1 MFLIIAFL
9 GGMIS
14 LLSPCTLPVIPLL
27 FAGFQGQRRHLL
39 ALFTGMIVMFT
50 LVAMLVTVASE
61 WIVNATLVGRWV
73 ALLVLAIAA
82 LALIFPQFAQ
92 RIAGPAVSAG
102 NALNNRSTQTRGM
115 LSAFLAGL
123 AVGLLWSPC
132 AGPILG
138 AIFSINIAG
147 HSSITTG
154 ALLIAYGGGCA
165 LMLALL
171 AAGGRTLMAPLRAKS
186 ALMARLRQGA
196 GVVML
201 ATVVF
206 NATGLT
212 TALKGANGLADNL
225 ENSLLS
231 LANPSTAQP
240 KLQPV
245 VQETPRSD
253 LPSLSGGTGWI
264 NGDPVTPESLKG
276 KVVLIDFWTWDCINC
291 QHTLPYVRDW
301 ANKYQSQ
308 GLVVIGVHT
317 PEYPWEKPLS
327 SVKDAVNKWQL
338 PYRVVADNNY
348 QIWNAFGNQYWP
360 AHYYFDA
367 KGQLRYTSFGEG
379 NYDKQE
385 QVIQQLLKE
394 TRT

>member
-27 FAGFQGQRRHLL
+27 FAGFQGQRRHILALL
-39 ALFTGMIVMFT
+39 AGMIVMFT
-50 LVAMLVTVASE
+50 LVALVATAASS
-61 WIVNATLVGRWV
+61 WIAQATIAGRWV
-73 ALLVLAIAA
+73 ALVVLAIAA
-82 LALIFPQFAQ
+82 LALIFPTFAQ

-102 NALNNRSTQTRGM
+102 NLLNTRSGQTRGM
-115 LSAFLAGL
+115 ISAFLAGL

-138 AIFSINIAG
+138 AIFSLNIAG
-147 HSSITTG
+147 HSAIATG
-154 ALLIAYGGGCA
+154 ALLAAYVSGCA
-165 LMLALL
+165 LMLGLL
-171 AAGGRTLMAPLRAKS
+171 VAGGRTLMAPLRARS
-186 ALMARLRQGA
+186 ALMERLRKGA

-201 ATVVF
+201 ATVAF
-206 NATGLT
+206 NATGMT
-212 TALKGANGLADNL
+212 SVLKGANGVADRL

-231 LANPSTAQP
+231 LAKPTTTP
-240 KLQPV
+240 VKLQPV
-245 VQETPRSD
+245 VMTEPSSQ

-264 NGDPVTPESLKG
+264 NGDPVTSDSLRG

-291 QHTLPYVRDW
+291 QHTLPHVRDW
-301 ANKYQSQ
+301 AKKYQSQ

-317 PEYPWEKPLS
+317 PEYPWEKPLA
-327 SVKDAVNKWQL
+327 SVQKAVTKWQL
-338 PYRVVADNNY
+338 PYRVVTDNNY

-379 NYDKQE
+379 NYDQQE
-385 QVIQQLLKE
+385 KVIQQLLKE
-394 TRT
+394 ARS

>member
-39 ALFTGMIVMFT
+39 ALFAGMIVMFT

-61 WIVNATLVGRWV
+61 WIVNATLIGRWV

-102 NALNNRSTQTRGM
+102 NALNNRSTQTRGV

-171 AAGGRTLMAPLRAKS
+171 AAGGRTLMTPLRTKS

-201 ATVVF
+201 AAVVF

-212 TALKGANGLADNL
+212 STLKGANGLADSL

-231 LANPSTAQP
+231 LAKPATTQP

-245 VQETPRSD
+245 VQEAPRSD

-394 TRT
+394 ART

>member
-39 ALFTGMIVMFT
+39 ALFAGMIVMFT
-50 LVAMLVTVASE
+50 LVAMLVTAASE

-115 LSAFLAGL
+115 FSAFLAGL

-147 HSSITTG
+147 HSAITTS
-154 ALLIAYGGGCA
+154 ALLIAYGSGCA

-171 AAGGRTLMAPLRAKS
+171 AVGGRTLMAPLRAKS

-201 ATVVF
+201 AAVVF

-212 TALKGANGLADNL
+212 TTLKGANGLADSL

-231 LANPSTAQP
+231 LAKPATAQP

-245 VQETPRSD
+245 VQEAPRSD

-264 NGDPVTPESLKG
+264 NGDPVTPEFLKG

-327 SVKDAVNKWQL
+327 SVKEAVNKWQL

-394 TRT
+394 ART

>member
-27 FAGFQGQRRHLL
+27 FAGFQGQRRHILALL
-39 ALFTGMIVMFT
+39 AGMIVMFT
-50 LVAMLVTVASE
+50 LVALVATAASS
-61 WIVNATLVGRWV
+61 WIAQATIAGRWV
-73 ALLVLAIAA
+73 ALVVLAIAA
-82 LALIFPQFAQ
+82 LALIFPTFAQ

-102 NALNNRSTQTRGM
+102 NLLNTRSGQTRGT

-138 AIFSINIAG
+138 AIFSLNIAG
-147 HSSITTG
+147 HSAIATG
-154 ALLIAYGGGCA
+154 ALLAAYGSGCA
-165 LMLALL
+165 LMLGLL
-171 AAGGRTLMAPLRAKS
+171 VAGGRTLMAPLRARS
-186 ALMARLRQGA
+186 ALMERLRKGA

-201 ATVVF
+201 ATVAF
-206 NATGLT
+206 NATGMT
-212 TALKGANGLADNL
+212 SVLKGANGVADRL

-231 LANPSTAQP
+231 LAKPTTTP
-240 KLQPV
+240 VKLQPV
-245 VQETPRSD
+245 VMTEPSSQ

-264 NGDPVTPESLKG
+264 NGDPVTSDSLRG

-301 ANKYQSQ
+301 AKKYQSQ

-317 PEYPWEKPLS
+317 PEYPWEKPLA
-327 SVKDAVNKWQL
+327 SVQKAVTKWQL
-338 PYRVVADNNY
+338 PYRVVTDNNY
-348 QIWNAFGNQYWP
+348 QIWNAFRNQYWP

-379 NYDKQE
+379 NYDQQE
-385 QVIQQLLKE
+385 KVIQQLLKE
-394 TRT
+394 ARS

>member
-14 LLSPCTLPVIPLL
+14 LLSPCTLPVIPQL
-27 FAGFQGQRRHLL
+27 FAGHQGQRRHILALL
-39 ALFTGMIVMFT
+39 AGMIVMFT
-50 LVAMLVTVASE
+50 LVALVATAASS
-61 WIVNATLVGRWV
+61 WIAQATIAGRWV
-73 ALLVLAIAA
+73 ALVVLAIAA
-82 LALIFPQFAQ
+82 LALIFPTFAQ

-102 NALNNRSTQTRGM
+102 NLLNTRSGQTRGM
-115 LSAFLAGL
+115 ISAFLAGL

-138 AIFSINIAG
+138 AIFSLNIAG
-147 HSSITTG
+147 HSAIATG
-154 ALLIAYGGGCA
+154 ALLAAYGSGCA
-165 LMLALL
+165 LMLGLL
-171 AAGGRTLMAPLRAKS
+171 VAGGRTLMAPLRARS
-186 ALMARLRQGA
+186 ALMERLRKGA

-201 ATVVF
+201 ATVAF
-206 NATGLT
+206 NATGMT
-212 TALKGANGLADNL
+212 SVLKGANGVADRL

-231 LANPSTAQP
+231 LAKPTTTP
-240 KLQPV
+240 VKLQPV
-245 VQETPRSD
+245 VMTEPSSQ

-264 NGDPVTPESLKG
+264 NGDPVTSDSLRG

-291 QHTLPYVRDW
+291 QHTLPHVRDW
-301 ANKYQSQ
+301 AKKYQSQ

-317 PEYPWEKPLS
+317 PEYPWEKPLA
-327 SVKDAVNKWQL
+327 SVQKAVTKWQL
-338 PYRVVADNNY
+338 PYRVVTDNNY

-379 NYDKQE
+379 NYDQQE
-385 QVIQQLLKE
+385 KVIQQLLKE
-394 TRT
+394 ARS

>member
-27 FAGFQGQRRHLL
+27 FAGFQGQRRHILALL
-39 ALFTGMIVMFT
+39 AGMIVMFT
-50 LVAMLVTVASE
+50 LVALVATAASN
-61 WIVNATLVGRWV
+61 WIAQATIAGRWV
-73 ALLVLAIAA
+73 ALVVLAIAA
-82 LALIFPQFAQ
+82 LALIFPTFAQ

-102 NALNNRSTQTRGM
+102 NLLNTRSGQTRGT

-138 AIFSINIAG
+138 AIFSLNIAG
-147 HSSITTG
+147 HSAIATG
-154 ALLIAYGGGCA
+154 ALLAAYGSGCA
-165 LMLALL
+165 LMLGLL
-171 AAGGRTLMAPLRAKS
+171 VIGGRALMAPLRARS
-186 ALMARLRQGA
+186 ALMERLRKGA

-201 ATVVF
+201 ATVAF
-206 NATGLT
+206 NATGMT
-212 TALKGANGLADNL
+212 SVLKGANGVADRL
-225 ENSLLS
+225 ENSLLT
-231 LANPSTAQP
+231 LAKPATAP
-240 KLQPV
+240 VKLQPV
-245 VQETPRSD
+245 LMTEPSSQ
-253 LPSLSGGTGWI
+253 LPSLSGGTGWV
-264 NGDPVTPESLKG
+264 NGDPVTSDSLRG

-291 QHTLPYVRDW
+291 QHTLPHVRDW
-301 ANKYQSQ
+301 AQKYQAQ

-327 SVKDAVNKWQL
+327 SVQKAVTKWQL
-338 PYRVVADNNY
+338 PYRVVTDNNY
-348 QIWNAFGNQYWP
+348 KIWNAFGNQYWP

-379 NYDKQE
+379 NYDQQE
-385 QVIQQLLKE
+385 KVIQQLLKE
-394 TRT
+394 ARS

>member
-9 GGMIS
+9 GGMVS

-27 FAGFQGQRRHLL
+27 FAGFQGQRRHIL
-39 ALFTGMIVMFT
+39 ALLVGMIVMFT
-50 LVAMLVTVASE
+50 LVAMVVTAASE
-61 WIVNATLVGRWV
+61 WIASATIIGRWV
-73 ALLVLAIAA
+73 ALTILAIAA
-82 LALIFPQFAQ
+82 LALIFPHFAQ

-102 NALNNRSTQTRGM
+102 NILNTRSGQTRGM
-115 LSAFLAGL
+115 GSAFLAGL

-147 HSSITTG
+147 HSAIATG
-154 ALLIAYGGGCA
+154 ALLAAYGSGCA
-165 LMLALL
+165 LMLGLL
-171 AAGGRTLMAPLRAKS
+171 IMGGKALMAPLRAKS

-196 GVVML
+196 GVMML
-201 ATVVF
+201 AAVVF
-206 NATGLT
+206 NATGMT
-212 TALKGANGLADNL
+212 SAVKGANGVADRL
-225 ENSLLS
+225 ENTLLS
-231 LANPSTAQP
+231 LTQPAAPSV

-245 VQETPRSD
+245 EMPVTRSQ

-264 NGDPVTPESLKG
+264 NGDPVTSESLRG

-291 QHTLPYVRDW
+291 QHTLPHVREW
-301 ANKYQSQ
+301 ANKYQPQ

-317 PEYPWEKPLS
+317 PEYPWEKPIS
-327 SVKDAVNKWQL
+327 SVKNAVNKWQL
-338 PYRVVADNNY
+338 PYRVVTDNNY

-360 AHYYFDA
+360 AHYFFDA

-379 NYDKQE
+379 NDEQQE
-385 QVIQQLLKE
+385 KVIQQLLKE
-394 TRT
+394 ARS

>member
-39 ALFTGMIVMFT
+39 ALFAGMIVMFT
-50 LVAMLVTVASE
+50 LVAMAVTVASE
-61 WIVNATLVGRWV
+61 WIAEATIIGRWV
-73 ALLVLAIAA
+73 ALVILAIAA
-82 LALIFPQFAQ
+82 LSLISPSFAQ
-92 RIAGPAVSAG
+92 RIAQPAVSAG
-102 NALNNRSTQTRGM
+102 NILNTRSGQTRGIS
-115 LSAFLAGL
+115 SAFLAGL

-147 HSSITTG
+147 NSATATG
-154 ALLIAYGGGCA
+154 ALLAAYGSGCA
-165 LMLALL
+165 LMLGLL
-171 AAGGRTLMAPLRAKS
+171 IIGGRKLMAPLRAKP
-186 ALMARLRQGA
+186 ALMERLRQAA
-196 GVVML
+196 GGVML
-201 ATVVF
+201 AAVTL
-206 NATGLT
+206 NATGVT
-212 TALKGANGLADNL
+212 SILKGANGVADHL
-225 ENSLLS
+225 ETSLLN
-231 LANPSTAQP
+231 LAKPATTP
-240 KLQPV
+240 VKLQPV
-245 VQETPRSD
+245 VMVEPSSM

-264 NGDPVTPESLKG
+264 NSDSVTSESLRG

-291 QHTLPYVRDW
+291 QHTLPHVRDW
-301 ANKYQSQ
+301 ATKYQSQ

-327 SVKDAVNKWQL
+327 SVKNAVNKWQL
-338 PYRVVADNNY
+338 PYRVVTDNNY

-379 NYDKQE
+379 NYEQQE
-385 QVIQQLLKE
+385 KVIQQLLKE
-394 TRT
+394 ARS

>member
-27 FAGFQGQRRHLL
+27 FAGFQGQRRHMLALL
-39 ALFTGMIVMFT
+39 AGMIVMFT
-50 LVAMLVTVASE
+50 LVALVATAASS
-61 WIVNATLVGRWV
+61 WIAQATITGRWV
-73 ALLVLAIAA
+73 ALVVLAIAA
-82 LALIFPQFAQ
+82 LALIFPTFAQ

-102 NALNNRSTQTRGM
+102 NLLNTRSGQTRGM
-115 LSAFLAGL
+115 ISAFLAGL

-138 AIFSINIAG
+138 AIFSLNIAG
-147 HSSITTG
+147 HSAIATG
-154 ALLIAYGGGCA
+154 ALLAAYGSGCA
-165 LMLALL
+165 LMLGLL
-171 AAGGRTLMAPLRAKS
+171 VAGGRTLMAPLRAQS
-186 ALMARLRQGA
+186 ALMERLRKGA

-201 ATVVF
+201 ATVAF
-206 NATGLT
+206 NATGMT
-212 TALKGANGLADNL
+212 SVLKGANGVADRL

-231 LANPSTAQP
+231 LAKPTTTP
-240 KLQPV
+240 VKLQPV
-245 VQETPRSD
+245 VMTEPSSQ

-264 NGDPVTPESLKG
+264 NGDPVTSDSLRG

-301 ANKYQSQ
+301 AKKYQSQ

-317 PEYPWEKPLS
+317 PEYPWEKPLA
-327 SVKDAVNKWQL
+327 SVQKAVTKWQL
-338 PYRVVADNNY
+338 PYRVVTDNNY

-379 NYDKQE
+379 NYDQQE
-385 QVIQQLLKE
+385 KVIQQLLKE
-394 TRT
+394 ARS

>member
-27 FAGFQGQRRHLL
+27 FAGFQGQRRHMLALL
-39 ALFTGMIVMFT
+39 AGMIVMFT
-50 LVAMLVTVASE
+50 LVALVATAASS
-61 WIVNATLVGRWV
+61 WIAQATIAGRWV
-73 ALLVLAIAA
+73 ALVVLAIAA
-82 LALIFPQFAQ
+82 LALIFPTFAQ
-92 RIAGPAVSAG
+92 RIAVPAVSAG
-102 NALNNRSTQTRGM
+102 NLLNTRSGQTRGM
-115 LSAFLAGL
+115 ISAFLAGL

-138 AIFSINIAG
+138 AIFSLNIAG
-147 HSSITTG
+147 HSAIATG
-154 ALLIAYGGGCA
+154 ALLAAYGSGCA
-165 LMLALL
+165 LMLGLL
-171 AAGGRTLMAPLRAKS
+171 VAGGRTLMAPLRARS
-186 ALMARLRQGA
+186 ALMERLRKGA

-201 ATVVF
+201 ATVAF
-206 NATGLT
+206 NATGMT
-212 TALKGANGLADNL
+212 SVLKGANGVADRL

-231 LANPSTAQP
+231 LAKPTTTP
-240 KLQPV
+240 VKLQPV
-245 VQETPRSD
+245 VMTEPSSQ

-264 NGDPVTPESLKG
+264 NGDPVTSDSLRG

-301 ANKYQSQ
+301 AKKYQSQ

-317 PEYPWEKPLS
+317 PEYPWEKPLA
-327 SVKDAVNKWQL
+327 SVQKAVTKWQL
-338 PYRVVADNNY
+338 PYRVVTDNNY

-379 NYDKQE
+379 NYDQQE
-385 QVIQQLLKE
+385 KVIQQLLKE
-394 TRT
+394 ARS

>member
-27 FAGFQGQRRHLL
+27 FAGFQGQRQHILALL
-39 ALFTGMIVMFT
+39 AGMIVMFT
-50 LVAMLVTVASE
+50 LVALVATAASS
-61 WIVNATLVGRWV
+61 WIAQATIAGRWV
-73 ALLVLAIAA
+73 ALVVLAIAA
-82 LALIFPQFAQ
+82 LALIFPTFAQ

-102 NALNNRSTQTRGM
+102 NLLNTRSGQTRGM
-115 LSAFLAGL
+115 ISAFLAGL

-138 AIFSINIAG
+138 AIFSLNIAG
-147 HSSITTG
+147 HSAIATG
-154 ALLIAYGGGCA
+154 ALLAAYGSGCA
-165 LMLALL
+165 LMLGLL
-171 AAGGRTLMAPLRAKS
+171 VAGGRTLMAPLRARS
-186 ALMARLRQGA
+186 ALMERLRKGA

-201 ATVVF
+201 ATVAF
-206 NATGLT
+206 NATGMT
-212 TALKGANGLADNL
+212 SVLKGANGVADRL

-231 LANPSTAQP
+231 LAKPTTTP
-240 KLQPV
+240 VKLQPV
-245 VQETPRSD
+245 VMTEPSSQ

-264 NGDPVTPESLKG
+264 NGDPVTSDSLRG

-291 QHTLPYVRDW
+291 QHTLPHVRDW
-301 ANKYQSQ
+301 AKKYQSQ

-317 PEYPWEKPLS
+317 PEYPWEKPLA
-327 SVKDAVNKWQL
+327 SVQKAVTKWQL
-338 PYRVVADNNY
+338 PYRVVTDNNY

-379 NYDKQE
+379 NYDQQE
-385 QVIQQLLKE
+385 KVIQQLLKE
-394 TRT
+394 ARS

>member
-27 FAGFQGQRRHLL
+27 FAGFQGQRRHILALL
-39 ALFTGMIVMFT
+39 AGMIVMFT
-50 LVAMLVTVASE
+50 LVALVATAASN
-61 WIVNATLVGRWV
+61 WIAQATIAGRWV
-73 ALLVLAIAA
+73 ALVVLAIAA
-82 LALIFPQFAQ
+82 LALIFPTFAQ

-102 NALNNRSTQTRGM
+102 NLLNTRSGQTRGT

-138 AIFSINIAG
+138 AIFSLNIAG
-147 HSSITTG
+147 HSAIATG
-154 ALLIAYGGGCA
+154 ALLAAYGSGCA
-165 LMLALL
+165 LMLGLL
-171 AAGGRTLMAPLRAKS
+171 VIGGRALMAPLRARS
-186 ALMARLRQGA
+186 ALMERLRKGA

-201 ATVVF
+201 ATVAF
-206 NATGLT
+206 NATGMT
-212 TALKGANGLADNL
+212 SVLKGANGVADRL
-225 ENSLLS
+225 ENSLLT
-231 LANPSTAQP
+231 LAKPATAP
-240 KLQPV
+240 VKLQPV
-245 VQETPRSD
+245 VMTEPSSQ
-253 LPSLSGGTGWI
+253 LPSLSGGTGWV
-264 NGDPVTPESLKG
+264 NGDPVTSDSLRG

-291 QHTLPYVRDW
+291 QHTLPHVRDW
-301 ANKYQSQ
+301 AQKYQAQ

-327 SVKDAVNKWQL
+327 SVQKAVTKWQL
-338 PYRVVADNNY
+338 PYRVVTDNNY
-348 QIWNAFGNQYWP
+348 KIWNAFGNQYWP

-379 NYDKQE
+379 NYDQQE
-385 QVIQQLLKE
+385 KVIQQLLKE
-394 TRT
+394 ARS

>member
-27 FAGFQGQRRHLL
+27 FAGFQGQRRHIL
-39 ALFTGMIVMFT
+39 ALLVGMIVMFT
-50 LVAMLVTVASE
+50 LVAMVVTAASE
-61 WIVNATLVGRWV
+61 WIASATIIGRWV
-73 ALLVLAIAA
+73 ALTILAIAA
-82 LALIFPQFAQ
+82 LALIFPPFAQ

-102 NALNNRSTQTRGM
+102 NILNTRSGQTRGM
-115 LSAFLAGL
+115 GSAFLAGL

-147 HSSITTG
+147 HSAIATG
-154 ALLIAYGGGCA
+154 ALLAAYGSGCA
-165 LMLALL
+165 LMLGLL
-171 AAGGRTLMAPLRAKS
+171 IMGGKALMAPLRAKS

-196 GVVML
+196 GVMML
-201 ATVVF
+201 AAVVF
-206 NATGLT
+206 NATGMT
-212 TALKGANGLADNL
+212 SAVKGANGVADRL
-225 ENSLLS
+225 ENTLLS
-231 LANPSTAQP
+231 LTEPAAPSV

-245 VQETPRSD
+245 EMPVTRSQ

-264 NGDPVTPESLKG
+264 NGDPVTSESLRG

-291 QHTLPYVRDW
+291 QHTLPHVREW
-301 ANKYQSQ
+301 ANKYQPQ

-317 PEYPWEKPLS
+317 PEYPWEKPIS
-327 SVKDAVNKWQL
+327 SVKNAVNKWQL
-338 PYRVVADNNY
+338 PYRVVTDNNY

-360 AHYYFDA
+360 AHYFFDA

-379 NYDKQE
+379 NVDQQE
-385 QVIQQLLKE
+385 KVIQQLLKE
-394 TRT
+394 ARS

>member
-27 FAGFQGQRRHLL
+27 FAGFQGQRRHILALL
-39 ALFTGMIVMFT
+39 AGMIVMFT
-50 LVAMLVTVASE
+50 LVALVATAASS
-61 WIVNATLVGRWV
+61 WIAQATIAGRWV
-73 ALLVLAIAA
+73 ALVVLAIAA
-82 LALIFPQFAQ
+82 LALIFPTFAQ

-102 NALNNRSTQTRGM
+102 NLLNTRSGQTRGM
-115 LSAFLAGL
+115 ISAFLAGL

-138 AIFSINIAG
+138 AIFSLNIAG
-147 HSSITTG
+147 HSAIATG
-154 ALLIAYGGGCA
+154 ALLAAYGSGCA
-165 LMLALL
+165 LMLGLL
-171 AAGGRTLMAPLRAKS
+171 VAGGRTLMAPLRARS
-186 ALMARLRQGA
+186 ALMERLRKGA

-201 ATVVF
+201 ATVAF
-206 NATGLT
+206 NATGMT
-212 TALKGANGLADNL
+212 SVLKGANGVADRL

-231 LANPSTAQP
+231 LAKPTTTP
-240 KLQPV
+240 VKLQPV
-245 VQETPRSD
+245 VMTEPSSQ

-264 NGDPVTPESLKG
+264 NGDPVTSDSLRG

-291 QHTLPYVRDW
+291 QHTLPHVRDW
-301 ANKYQSQ
+301 AKKYQSQ

-317 PEYPWEKPLS
+317 PECPWEKPLA
-327 SVKDAVNKWQL
+327 SVQKAVTKWQL
-338 PYRVVADNNY
+338 PYRVVTDNNY

-379 NYDKQE
+379 NYDQQE
-385 QVIQQLLKE
+385 KVIQQLLKE
-394 TRT
+394 ARS

>member
-27 FAGFQGQRRHLL
+27 FAGFQGQRRHILALL
-39 ALFTGMIVMFT
+39 AGMIVMFT
-50 LVAMLVTVASE
+50 VVAMVVTVASE
-61 WIVNATLVGRWV
+61 WITNATIIGRWL
-73 ALLVLAIAA
+73 ALIILGTAA
-82 LALIFPQFAQ
+82 MALIFPSFAQ
-92 RIAGPAVSAG
+92 RIVGPAVNAG
-102 NALNNRSTQTRGM
+102 NILNTRSGQTRG
-115 LSAFLAGL
+115 LFSAFLAGL

-147 HSSITTG
+147 HSTITTG
-154 ALLIAYGGGCA
+154 ALLAAYGSGCA
-165 LMLALL
+165 LMLSLL
-171 AAGGRTLMAPLRAKS
+171 MAGGRKLMAPLRAKS
-186 ALMARLRQGA
+186 ALMERLRKGA

-201 ATVVF
+201 AAVVF
-206 NATGLT
+206 NATGMNSL
-212 TALKGANGLADNL
+212 LKGANGVADRLETTLLTLAKPAT
-225 ENSLLS
+225 S
-231 LANPSTAQP
+231 PV
-240 KLQPV
+240 KLRPV
-245 VQETPRSD
+245 VMTEPMSQ

-264 NGDPVTPESLKG
+264 NGDTVTSESLRG

-291 QHTLPYVRDW
+291 QHTLPHVRDW
-301 ANKYQSQ
+301 ATRYQSQ

-317 PEYPWEKPLS
+317 PEYPWEKPLL
-327 SVKDAVNKWQL
+327 SVKNAVKKWEL
-338 PYRVVADNNY
+338 PYRVVTDNNY

-379 NYDKQE
+379 NYEQQE
-385 QVIQQLLKE
+385 NVIQQLLKE
-394 TRT
+394 ARS

>member
-27 FAGFQGQRRHLL
+27 FAGFQGQRRHMLALL
-39 ALFTGMIVMFT
+39 AGMIVMFT
-50 LVAMLVTVASE
+50 LVALVATAASS
-61 WIVNATLVGRWV
+61 WIAQATITGRWV
-73 ALLVLAIAA
+73 ALVVLAIAA
-82 LALIFPQFAQ
+82 LALIFPTFAQ

-102 NALNNRSTQTRGM
+102 NLLNTRSGQTRGM
-115 LSAFLAGL
+115 ISAFLAGL

-138 AIFSINIAG
+138 AIFSLNIAG
-147 HSSITTG
+147 HSAIATG
-154 ALLIAYGGGCA
+154 ALLAAYGSGCA
-165 LMLALL
+165 LMLGLL
-171 AAGGRTLMAPLRAKS
+171 VAGGRTLMAPLRARS
-186 ALMARLRQGA
+186 ALMERLRKGA

-201 ATVVF
+201 ATVAF
-206 NATGLT
+206 NATGMT
-212 TALKGANGLADNL
+212 SVLKGANGVADRL
-225 ENSLLS
+225 ENSRLS
-231 LANPSTAQP
+231 LAKPTTTP
-240 KLQPV
+240 VKLQPV
-245 VQETPRSD
+245 VMTEPSSQ

-264 NGDPVTPESLKG
+264 NGDPVTPDSLRG

-301 ANKYQSQ
+301 AKKYQSQ

-317 PEYPWEKPLS
+317 PEYPCEKPLA
-327 SVKDAVNKWQL
+327 SVQKAVTKWQL
-338 PYRVVADNNY
+338 PYRVVTDNNY

-379 NYDKQE
+379 NYDQQE
-385 QVIQQLLKE
+385 KVIQQLLKE
-394 TRT
+394 ARS

>member
-61 WIVNATLVGRWV
+61 WIVNATLVGSWV

-115 LSAFLAGL
+115 VSAFLAGL

-212 TALKGANGLADNL
+212 TALKGANGLADSL
-225 ENSLLS
+225 ESSLLS
-231 LANPSTAQP
+231 LAKPSTAQP

-367 KGQLRYTSFGEG
+367 KGQLRYTLFGEG

-394 TRT
+394 ART